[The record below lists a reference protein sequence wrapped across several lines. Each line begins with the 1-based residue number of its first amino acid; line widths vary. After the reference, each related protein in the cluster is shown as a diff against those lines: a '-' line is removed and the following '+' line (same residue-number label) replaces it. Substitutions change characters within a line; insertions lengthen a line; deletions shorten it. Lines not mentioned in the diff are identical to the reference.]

1 MNANGQALVA
11 GGFLIAAQLAYQVN
25 QALTPGATPSWV
37 EDVWWLVFPL
47 YAFLLWKLPVPN
59 PPFAGWVYVV
69 VAVTLCML
77 SFGVPGIVDQAITSH
92 RGLTHRG
99 SSHAP
104 KAAPVIDPWFKESD
118 HILGSH
124 KVHVL
129 PPTVATVVT
138 ERPYCLGHSQ
148 KSATIP
154 VRIKGTP
161 PWSITYEVWGYDG
174 SHHTFPNIAFG
185 EAPSAAE
192 GQSEKKTRVV
202 RTYDII
208 ATQPGL
214 YRLLSVRESLG
225 DQARVIQERAIVVDC
240 PSGSLI
246 TAESNQPV
254 HRVDR
259 CYDDSYTFDLKLS
272 GTPELSAWYLRQV
285 ADERSWTKVEG
296 DPNGVSQPSMKKSVL
311 NSLKKKHIPEDLL
324 ELLLETQSRDQTIAV
339 PVKIESATEY
349 LFKLGQVADG
359 RNNSVRYPSLT
370 EYPADEGYRV
380 SANDQSRT
388 IIVQGRARPSAKFG
402 SCDEARIRTYYPD
415 EGVMLPVQLEGT
427 GPWDFKFDRA
437 SSEEATDYELRPAL
451 NGVED
456 PRPRIHVKQAGFYT
470 LRSISDRYC
479 TGEVGLPATC
489 LVQAANAPTLDISK
503 KETVTECFGATGASA
518 ILTMT
523 GEPSFWV
530 EIDEHNKETGSRNTR
545 RYDFKKAVETLH
557 FRPKEPGE
565 YEYVFS
571 KIGDKIYPEGVPIRD
586 IRFSQTVHAVSDARF
601 AGDQTDRKLCV
612 GDTANFEIQFSG
624 KPPYSLSYQLI
635 KGSQKLPFTITSEN
649 RSHSITLPPFSH
661 SGKYHLEL
669 NELTDG
675 NRCTTSVASRSILVE
690 VLAPRPRAQFHCPRP
705 IPMLEGGRARMP
717 VTVSGHGKYRL
728 RFKPQEGGSADEA
741 VVRALSDISEIEV
754 GKPGI
759 YELVAFEDQYC
770 QGEIIP
776 NKKECE
782 VVLLERPTV
791 SIPTSPKDPRM
802 RVQDGVLTREPVC
815 QGQYDEMHV
824 DLTGKPQFR
833 ITYIH
838 EHSQDGKGASRS
850 EEHTWAEQ
858 DRRGSSFADIDLV
871 TDVHGLHTYTIL
883 NVIDD
888 NYRTPLPVSGAG
900 GTPLRFQQRV
910 HAKPTALFP
919 DKQDRVSQCISEES
933 DTEFRLQLTGLAPY
947 TITVHRKHES
957 HPGMDMN
964 VTSATSEFKYRP
976 ERPTATGKYTYTI
989 KSVVDANGC
998 ERSYR
1003 DTDPGA
1009 RVTIQVA
1016 DMARIAIIGDATRPC
1031 AGDMLSYSLEGSAPF
1046 TVSYTWNGKKQPN
1059 VRAMDDV
1066 MMLFAGNGGTVNVT
1080 SVCNSVNCCYYPRG
1094 GLVTHVNPLPRA
1106 IVDEGD
1112 NKVENIREGGESDIR
1127 FEFQG
1132 TGPYS
1137 FGYSRTPLYDPEEEE
1152 PPKSEEYAVENVGS
1166 PVSHQRVQQKT
1177 WQWSCF
1183 RSRIHAYEIL
1193 ARQYHITT
1201 DLEGLFRVT
1210 WIEDQFC
1217 RYPRK
1222 VAADPK
1228 LANAQ
1233 LR

>member
-1 MNANGQALVA
+1 MNANGQAVVA

-25 QALTPGATPSWV
+25 QVLTPGATPSWV
-37 EDVWWLVFPL
+37 EDVWWMVFPL

-59 PPFAGWVYVV
+59 PPFAGWVYAV
-69 VAVTLCML
+69 VAVTLCMI

-92 RGLTHRG
+92 RGLGHRG
-99 SSHAP
+99 PSHAP
-104 KAAPVIDPWFKESD
+104 KVAPAVDPWFRESD

-129 PPTVATVVT
+129 PPTVATVIT
-138 ERPYCLGHSQ
+138 EQPYCLGHSQ

-161 PWSITYEVWGYDG
+161 PWTITYEVWGYDG
-174 SHHTFPNIAFG
+174 SHDTFANIPFG
-185 EAPSAAE
+185 EAPAVTE
-192 GQSEKKTRVV
+192 GQSQKRTRVL

-208 ATQPGL
+208 ATKPGI
-214 YRLLSVRESLG
+214 YRLTSVRESLG
-225 DQARVIQERAIVVDC
+225 DQGRIVQELATVVDC

-246 TAESNQPV
+246 APESNQAV
-254 HRVDR
+254 HRIDR
-259 CYDDSYTFDLKLS
+259 CLDDSYTFHLKLS
-272 GTPELSAWYLRQV
+272 GTPPLSAWYLGQI
-285 ADERSWTKVEG
+285 ADERFWSKVDG
-296 DPNGVSQPSMKKSVL
+296 DPTDISQPSMKKSAL
-311 NSLKKKHIPEDLL
+311 TSLKKKQIPQNLL
-324 ELLLETQSRDQTIAV
+324 EVLLDTQARDQTIPV
-339 PVKIESATEY
+339 EVKIEVATEY

-359 RNNSVRYPSLT
+359 RNNSVRYPSLSD
-370 EYPADEGYRV
+370 YPSGDGHRV
-380 SANDQSRT
+380 SAIDQSKT
-388 IIVQGRARPSAKFG
+388 IIVQGRGRPSAKFG
-402 SCDEARIRTYYPD
+402 ICDEMRIRTYYPD
-415 EGVMLPVQLEGT
+415 EGVNLPVQLEGA
-427 GPWDFKFDRA
+427 GPWDLKVDRA
-437 SSEEATDYELRPAL
+437 TTEEADDHELRLAL
-451 NGVED
+451 NNLED
-456 PRPRIHVKQAGFYT
+456 PRPRLHVKEAGFYT
-470 LRSISDRYC
+470 LRAVSDKYC
-479 TGEVGLPATC
+479 TGEVGLPASC

-503 KETVTECFGATGASA
+503 QETLTECFGATGASA

-530 EIDEHNKETGSRNTR
+530 EIEEHNKETGTRKSR
-545 RYDFKKAVETLH
+545 RYDFTKAIETLH

-565 YEYVFS
+565 YEYVFT
-571 KIGDKIYPEGVPIRD
+571 KIGDKFYPEGVPIRD
-586 IRFSQTVHAVSDARF
+586 IRFSQTVHAVSDANF
-601 AGDQTDRKLCV
+601 AGDHADRKLCV

-624 KPPYSLSYQLI
+624 NPPYSLTYQLV
-635 KGSQKLPFTITSEN
+635 KGSRKLPFTIKTDN
-649 RSHSITLPPFSH
+649 RSQSITPPPFLH
-661 SGKYHLEL
+661 AGKYHLEL

-675 NRCTTSVASRSILVE
+675 NRCTTSVASRSIVIE
-690 VLAPRPRAQFHCPRP
+690 VLTPRPRAQFHCPKP

-728 RFKPQEGGSADEA
+728 RFRPQEGGSADEA
-741 VVRALSDISEIEV
+741 EVRAVSDITDIEV
-754 GKPGI
+754 RSPGT

-770 QGEIIP
+770 KGEIITA
-776 NKKECE
+776 KKECE
-782 VVLLERPTV
+782 VIKLEKPTV

-802 RVQDGVLTREPVC
+802 RLQDGHLIRDSVC

-833 ITYIH
+833 ITYVH

-850 EEHTWAEQ
+850 EQHAWAEQ
-858 DRRGSSFADIDLV
+858 DRRGSSSADIDLV
-871 TDVHGLHTYTIL
+871 TDVPGLHTYIIT

-888 NYRTPLPVSGAG
+888 NYRTPLPVNGTG
-900 GTPLRFQQRV
+900 GGPLRFQQRV
-910 HAKPTALFP
+910 HAKPTAVFP
-919 DKQDRVSQCISEES
+919 DKQDRVSRCISEES
-933 DTEFRLQLTGLAPY
+933 DTEFRLKLTGLPPFA
-947 TITVHRKHES
+947 ITLHRKHES
-957 HPGMDMN
+957 HPGVDVN
-964 VTSATSEFKYRP
+964 VTSATNEFKYRP
-976 ERPTATGKYTYTI
+976 ERPNATGKYTYTI

-998 ERSYR
+998 ERTYR
-1003 DTDPGA
+1003 ETDPGA

-1016 DMARIAIIGDATRPC
+1016 DMARIAILGDALRPC

-1066 MMLFAGNGGTVNVT
+1066 MMLFAGTGGTVNVT

-1137 FGYSRTPLYDPEEEE
+1137 FGYSRTPLYDPDEEE
-1152 PPKSEEYAVENVGS
+1152 PPKSEEYTVENVGS
-1166 PVSHQRVQQKT
+1166 P
-1177 WQWSCF
+1177 
-1183 RSRIHAYEIL
+1183 Y
-1193 ARQYHITT
+1193 YITT

-1233 LR
+1233 LK